1 VAEPPQEPPQTDRE
15 FVREEFR
22 RLRERESG
30 EDRPASDEDEAARQ
44 AERDGDAGARDRDEG
59 DA

>member
-1 VAEPPQEPPQTDRE
+1 VPEQPPEPPQTDRE

-30 EDRPASDEDEAARQ
+30 DDRPAGDDEERARQ
-44 AERDGDAGARDRDEG
+44 ADGDDDGREGETGGA
-59 DA
+59 